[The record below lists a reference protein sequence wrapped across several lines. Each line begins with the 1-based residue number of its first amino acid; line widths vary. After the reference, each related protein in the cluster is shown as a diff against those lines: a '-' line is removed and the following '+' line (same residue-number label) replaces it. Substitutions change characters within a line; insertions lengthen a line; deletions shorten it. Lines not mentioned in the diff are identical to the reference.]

1 MEEERCRNDSQRL
14 VIKASRSENHV
25 SILLFTSYSLRISI
39 AITLEYFVGRLDFN
53 LLNLAGLDIKDKA
66 LNTALQLLSNERVG
80 IDPFE
85 FLSDAILDSVSCS
98 S

>member
-1 MEEERCRNDSQRL
+1 
-14 VIKASRSENHV
+14 V